1 MGAHKREG
9 TLAST
14 STGHAAAVDD
24 IVARLERLPTSWW
37 QVKAR
42 IIVGVATFFDAFDA
56 LAIATVLPV
65 IVPLWKLTPQ
75 QIGFMI
81 SAGFVGQLIGAL
93 LFGWVAERYGR
104 MTAMIWSIALF
115 AVMSLVCAFARD
127 YNSLLVFRT
136 IQGIGLGGEVPV
148 AAVFISELAKAKG
161 RGRFVLL
168 YELVFPIGLVSA
180 SLVGLWVVPQLGW
193 QWMFV
198 IGALPAFLALVL
210 RWLLPESPRWLAV
223 RGHTAEAQAAM
234 ALIERET
241 EKATG
246 KPLPPP
252 LPVIGRLE
260 LTVAETGAIAP
271 ATQIA
276 VKISGA
282 ILGVLSGLMGLR
294 YVYVSVASW
303 GLGGNQELLHSLVAF
318 GIPIA
323 SIVGGG
329 IAFVAPVV
337 GGVLMLLSAG
347 AMLALFSPS
356 SLIIALIAA
365 SAVGGGLA
373 LIAAAV
379 ERHRE
384 VLADFFGP
392 LYLRRTLVVWVIWFA
407 AYFVNYGLSIWLPT
421 VYRTVFQLPLD
432 VALRY
437 GLITQVVGLLG
448 TLICALTIDHVG
460 RRLWFAVSFAAATL
474 ALAALAMSPAP
485 TAQQVLVS
493 MTIAYFFV
501 STINIGVYL
510 YTPELYPTRVRALGV
525 GTATAWLRL
534 ASIIGPIVVGQMIG
548 ARLTPAQI
556 PDLPKVF
563 LAFAAVAAIAA
574 LITALFAVETKG
586 RVLEEASP

>member
-1 MGAHKREG
+1 M
-9 TLAST
+9 AST

-65 IVPLWKLTPQ
+65 IVPLWKLAPQ
-75 QIGFMI
+75 QIGLMI

-115 AVMSLVCAFARD
+115 AVMSLVCAFAWD

-148 AAVFISELAKAKG
+148 AAVFISELARAKG

-180 SLVGLWVVPQLGW
+180 SLVGLWVVPQFGW

-223 RGHTAEAQAAM
+223 RGQVAEAQAAM

-246 KPLPPP
+246 KPLPQP
-252 LPVIGRLE
+252 
-260 LTVAETGAIAP
+260 
-271 ATQIA
+271 Q
-276 VKISGA
+276 
-282 ILGVLSGLMGLR
+282 
-294 YVYVSVASW
+294 
-303 GLGGNQELLHSLVAF
+303 
-318 GIPIA
+318 
-323 SIVGGG
+323 
-329 IAFVAPVV
+329 PVV
-337 GGVLMLLSAG
+337 STLDKPASLSD
-347 AMLALFSPS
+347 L
-356 SLIIALIAA
+356 
-365 SAVGGGLA
+365 
-373 LIAAAV
+373 
-379 ERHRE
+379 
-384 VLADFFGP
+384 FGP

-421 VYRTVFQLPLD
+421 VYRTMFQLPLD
-432 VALRY
+432 VSLRY

-448 TLICALTIDHVG
+448 TLICALTIDYVG

-474 ALAALAMSPAP
+474 ALAALAIYPTP
-485 TAQQVLVS
+485 TAQQVLIC

-510 YTPELYPTRVRALGV
+510 YTPELYPTRVRAFGV
-525 GTATAWLRL
+525 GTATAWLRF

-563 LAFAAVAAIAA
+563 LAFAAVAAVAA
-574 LITALFAVETKG
+574 VITALFAVETKG

>member
-1 MGAHKREG
+1 M
-9 TLAST
+9 AST
-14 STGHAAAVDD
+14 SASRRASVDD

-65 IVPLWKLTPQ
+65 IVPLWKLAPQ

-115 AVMSLVCAFARD
+115 AVMSLVCAFAWD

-148 AAVFISELAKAKG
+148 AAVFISELARAKG

-180 SLVGLWVVPQLGW
+180 SLVGLWVVPRLGW

-252 LPVIGRLE
+252 
-260 LTVAETGAIAP
+260 
-271 ATQIA
+271 Q
-276 VKISGA
+276 
-282 ILGVLSGLMGLR
+282 
-294 YVYVSVASW
+294 
-303 GLGGNQELLHSLVAF
+303 
-318 GIPIA
+318 
-323 SIVGGG
+323 
-329 IAFVAPVV
+329 PVV
-337 GGVLMLLSAG
+337 STLDK
-347 AMLALFSPS
+347 P
-356 SLIIALIAA
+356 A
-365 SAVGGGLA
+365 S
-373 LIAAAV
+373 
-379 ERHRE
+379 
-384 VLADFFGP
+384 LADLFGP

-432 VALRY
+432 VSLRY

-448 TLICALTIDHVG
+448 TLICALSIDHVG
-460 RRLWFAVSFAAATL
+460 RRLWFAVSFAAGTL
-474 ALAALAMSPAP
+474 ALGALAMSPTP
-485 TAQQVLVS
+485 SAQQVLVS
-493 MTIAYFFV
+493 MTIAYFFI

-525 GTATAWLRL
+525 GTATAWLRF
-534 ASIIGPIVVGQMIG
+534 ASIIGPIVLGQMIG

-563 LAFAAVAAIAA
+563 LAFATVAAVAAV
-574 LITALFAVETKG
+574 ITALFAVETKG

>member
-1 MGAHKREG
+1 M
-9 TLAST
+9 AST
-14 STGHAAAVDD
+14 STGHAASVDD

-65 IVPLWKLTPQ
+65 IVPLWKLAPQ

-115 AVMSLVCAFARD
+115 GVMSLVCAFAWD

-148 AAVFISELAKAKG
+148 AAVFISELARAKG

-180 SLVGLWVVPQLGW
+180 SLVGLWVVPHFGW

-252 LPVIGRLE
+252 P
-260 LTVAETGAIAP
+260 
-271 ATQIA
+271 
-276 VKISGA
+276 
-282 ILGVLSGLMGLR
+282 
-294 YVYVSVASW
+294 
-303 GLGGNQELLHSLVAF
+303 
-318 GIPIA
+318 
-323 SIVGGG
+323 
-329 IAFVAPVV
+329 PVV
-337 GGVLMLLSAG
+337 STLDK
-347 AMLALFSPS
+347 P
-356 SLIIALIAA
+356 A
-365 SAVGGGLA
+365 S
-373 LIAAAV
+373 
-379 ERHRE
+379 
-384 VLADFFGP
+384 LADLFGP

-432 VALRY
+432 VSLRY

-448 TLICALTIDHVG
+448 TLICALSIDYVG
-460 RRLWFAVSFAAATL
+460 RRPWFAVSFAAATL
-474 ALAALAMSPAP
+474 ALAALAIFPTP
-485 TAQQVLVS
+485 TAQQVLIC

-525 GTATAWLRL
+525 GTATAWLRF

-548 ARLTPAQI
+548 PRLTPAQI

-563 LAFAAVAAIAA
+563 LAFAAVAVVAA
-574 LITALFAVETKG
+574 VITALFAVETKG